1 MYSGAPLQVGDSVP
15 NFSCDSTLGVTT
27 FHEVLDGQ
35 FSLLVTFPRNFEAVG
50 TTEMGQIAKL
60 KEEFEARNVKVFAL
74 SVDTKMNH
82 RRWISDIEELQVSR
96 IVLLAIY
103 ELSLAFPFGALACV
117 FRSRFLFLCFVHG
130 CSCLLL
136 ARHFSLLILILS
148 SHSLFSF
155 IHSLSSNVHVLF
167 FFSPPL
173 ALLALLA
180 LLSFSARSNH

>member
-82 RRWISDIEELQVSR
+82 RRWISDIEELQVSWSEPDR
-96 IVLLAIY
+96 SFGNLRTFIGL
-103 ELSLAFPFGALACV
+103 PFRRACV
-117 FRSRFLFLCFVHG
+117 RF
-130 CSCLLL
+130 
-136 ARHFSLLILILS
+136 
-148 SHSLFSF
+148 
-155 IHSLSSNVHVLF
+155 
-167 FFSPPL
+167 
-173 ALLALLA
+173 
-180 LLSFSARSNH
+180 